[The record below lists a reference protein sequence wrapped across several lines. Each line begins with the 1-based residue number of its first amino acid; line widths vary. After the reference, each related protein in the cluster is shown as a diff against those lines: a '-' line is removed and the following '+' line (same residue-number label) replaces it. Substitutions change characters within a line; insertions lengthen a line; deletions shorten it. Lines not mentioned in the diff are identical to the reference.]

1 MTGVLSIFFRAP
13 GTNPWLVLCCLVL
26 AGLAEAVGLTTML
39 PTITE
44 LVGGAREGSSEV
56 NRFVGQTLA
65 TFGVEPSLPNLLILI
80 VAALCAKAVLSF
92 AALSYVGYSVAQVST
107 GMRAQL
113 IGQLLAARWSYFT
126 DQRVGRVANV
136 ISNDATRAGQAY
148 LVAARFVAYALQG
161 LVYAAVA
168 VVVSWQLALAGLV
181 IGIAI
186 SAIMAVLLRI
196 SKRAGYRQTDRTSDL
211 VTYVSDALNNI
222 KPLKTMERQAAFTAL
237 FRRKIKGLRKAL
249 RNQVIAKQGK
259 VYGEE
264 VIIYVCLGVAVYV
277 AAVVWQVPLPE
288 LIIMGILLYNMI
300 SIVGRIQTYL
310 QASYELESAYW
321 RTQELIDQ
329 TADERELN
337 PGTRT
342 PQLNEG
348 CVFEAVSFAHE
359 ERPVVRDVNLEIP
372 AGEITVLQGPSGAG
386 KTTIIDLLV
395 GLYRPDSGR
404 ILVDGVPL
412 SELDLT
418 QWRRMIG
425 YVPQELSLFHD
436 SVLENV
442 TLGDEHLTEAD
453 ARAALREAG
462 ALEFVDSLP
471 EGIHTTVGEHG
482 ARLSGGQRQRI
493 ALARALVVRP
503 RLLIL
508 DEVTSALDPDTER
521 EICRNIAGLSNR
533 YTIVAITH
541 RPIWAQVAHR
551 LYRVEAGTVKLEAPE
566 IRERQPA

>member
-1 MTGVLSIFFRAP
+1 MTGVLRIFFRAP

-65 TFGVEPSLPNLLILI
+65 AFGVEPSLPNLLILI

>member
-1 MTGVLSIFFRAP
+1 
-13 GTNPWLVLCCLVL
+13 
-26 AGLAEAVGLTTML
+26 
-39 PTITE
+39 
-44 LVGGAREGSSEV
+44 
-56 NRFVGQTLA
+56 
-65 TFGVEPSLPNLLILI
+65 
-80 VAALCAKAVLSF
+80 
-92 AALSYVGYSVAQVST
+92 
-107 GMRAQL
+107 
-113 IGQLLAARWSYFT
+113 
-126 DQRVGRVANV
+126 
-136 ISNDATRAGQAY
+136 
-148 LVAARFVAYALQG
+148 
-161 LVYAAVA
+161 
-168 VVVSWQLALAGLV
+168 
-181 IGIAI
+181 
-186 SAIMAVLLRI
+186 
-196 SKRAGYRQTDRTSDL
+196 
-211 VTYVSDALNNI
+211 
-222 KPLKTMERQAAFTAL
+222 
-237 FRRKIKGLRKAL
+237 
-249 RNQVIAKQGK
+249 
-259 VYGEE
+259 
-264 VIIYVCLGVAVYV
+264 
-277 AAVVWQVPLPE
+277 
-288 LIIMGILLYNMI
+288 
-300 SIVGRIQTYL
+300 
-310 QASYELESAYW
+310 
-321 RTQELIDQ
+321 
-329 TADERELN
+329 
-337 PGTRT
+337 
-342 PQLNEG
+342 
-348 CVFEAVSFAHE
+348 
-359 ERPVVRDVNLEIP
+359 VRDVNLEIP

-493 ALARALVVRP
+493 ALARALVVLP
-503 RLLIL
+503 RLLIV
-508 DEVTSALDPDTER
+508 DDVTSALEPDTER

-551 LYRVEAGTVKLEAPE
+551 LYRVEAGIVKLEAPE